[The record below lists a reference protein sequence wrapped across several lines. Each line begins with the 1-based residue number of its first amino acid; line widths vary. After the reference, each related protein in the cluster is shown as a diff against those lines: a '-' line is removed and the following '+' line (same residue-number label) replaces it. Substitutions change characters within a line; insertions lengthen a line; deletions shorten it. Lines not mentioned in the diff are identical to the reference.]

1 MKQLTCLLLALIF
14 ALSSAAIAEAEDSV
28 PEFSF
33 KGLKWGDSM
42 EKVQGVEGTDTVFSG
57 TVKGSTATYIVYEA
71 TAVGLDMFLGYYFCD
86 KGLYEVRYVLAEEHS
101 NDMKYIDDY
110 ATFKNAL
117 TKKYGET
124 VLDFENWQDDSKKSY
139 YADKKVDALS
149 FGFLTYST
157 IWLLDDTCISMDM
170 SADNYEISMSV
181 SYQSLRIDPG
191 EADFSDDI

>member
-1 MKQLTCLLLALIF
+1 MKKRLCLLLVLIF
-14 ALSSAAIAEAEDSV
+14 ALSSAAIGEAEDSA

-33 KGLKWGDSM
+33 KGLKWGDST
-42 EKVQGVEGTDTVFSG
+42 EKVQGVEGTNIVFSG

-71 TAVGLDMFLGYYFCD
+71 TAVGLDMLLAYYFCD
-86 KGLYEVRYVLAEEHS
+86 KGLYEVRYILTEQHS

-110 ATFKNAL
+110 TTFKNAL
-117 TKKYGET
+117 TKKYGKT

-139 YADKKVDALS
+139 YADKKGDALS
-149 FGFLTYST
+149 FGYLTYST

>member
-1 MKQLTCLLLALIF
+1 MKKWLCLLLVLIF
-14 ALSSAAIAEAEDSV
+14 VLSSAAIGEAEDST

-71 TAVGLDMFLGYYFCD
+71 TAVGLDMLLAYYFCD
-86 KGLYEVRYVLAEEHS
+86 KGLYEVRYILAEQHS

-110 ATFKNAL
+110 TTFKNAL
-117 TKKYGET
+117 TKKYGKT

-139 YADKKVDALS
+139 YADKKGDALS

>member
-1 MKQLTCLLLALIF
+1 
-14 ALSSAAIAEAEDSV
+14 
-28 PEFSF
+28 
-33 KGLKWGDSM
+33 
-42 EKVQGVEGTDTVFSG
+42 
-57 TVKGSTATYIVYEA
+57 
-71 TAVGLDMFLGYYFCD
+71 
-86 KGLYEVRYVLAEEHS
+86 
-101 NDMKYIDDY
+101 MKYIDDY
-110 ATFKNAL
+110 TTFKNAL
-117 TKKYGET
+117 TKKYGKT

-139 YADKKVDALS
+139 YADKKGDALS